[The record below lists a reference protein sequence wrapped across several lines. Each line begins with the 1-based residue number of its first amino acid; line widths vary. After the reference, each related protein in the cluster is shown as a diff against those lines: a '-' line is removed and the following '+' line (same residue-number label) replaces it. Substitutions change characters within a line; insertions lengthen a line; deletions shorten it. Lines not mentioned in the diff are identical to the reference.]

1 MSFFFKHLRANR
13 SGTPIMLAFQGGL
26 FLFGVL
32 LVAIVNAFL
41 NDEQDYA
48 AIGSLMA
55 LFGTAFGGLIRG
67 QGAPVRYR
75 MALSM
80 GHTRRAYILA
90 DPVITFINC
99 LIGVG
104 AAWLLGKLELWLYG
118 LLYPGWMCDFDVSI
132 IFRWWSIL
140 LLAAVVSIADFCMGA
155 FQLRF
160 GAKGFMAIWFPLCF
174 SPMIV
179 VNALNA
185 AEEGGASLMAQIGR
199 GLIFLAGLLTPAM
212 WAAVGAA
219 LLLVLVALSALC
231 YLRIGVHA

>member
-13 SGTPIMLAFQGGL
+13 SGTLIMLAMQGGL

-32 LVAIVNAFL
+32 MVLGVNTFL

-48 AIGSLMA
+48 AIGSMMA
-55 LFGTAFGGLIRG
+55 LFGTVFGGLLRG
-67 QGAPVRYR
+67 SGAPVRFR

-179 VNALNA
+179 VNCLNA